1 MFNMIEVEL
10 NLMLADIFG
19 CKHMEMDIGKS
30 ISLGELAAALGFAY
44 DDVGMLLINKQWA
57 PLEGSV
63 IRDGDRVQLYP
74 FMEGG

>member
-1 MFNMIEVEL
+1 MVEIEL
-10 NLMLADIFG
+10 NLMFADIIG
-19 CKHMEMDIGKS
+19 RKRVDLDIGES
-30 ISLGELAAALGFAY
+30 IDLQGLSAKLGLQYE
-44 DDVGMLLINKQWA
+44 DVGMLLINKKWA